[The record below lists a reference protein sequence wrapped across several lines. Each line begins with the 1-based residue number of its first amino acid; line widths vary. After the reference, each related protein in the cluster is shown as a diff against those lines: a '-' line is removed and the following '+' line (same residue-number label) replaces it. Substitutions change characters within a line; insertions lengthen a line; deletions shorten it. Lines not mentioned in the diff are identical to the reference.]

1 MDVGANLLSTSIK
14 FHAHHMFLPGRL
26 DDLCGDDVEP
36 QLGPDPRIPERDVEQ
51 LGRLLARRARGG
63 GNSHDLGECIAN
75 VVDFAVCFWRLCK
88 ATLHGLRGSCKNSR
102 KFIRMFG
109 ALER

>member
-1 MDVGANLLSTSIK
+1 MDEGANLLSTSTQ

-51 LGRLLARRARGG
+51 LGRLLGRSARGG
-63 GNSHDLGECIAN
+63 GNSHVLGECIAD

-88 ATLHGLRGSCKNSR
+88 ATLHGLRGSCESAKSS
-102 KFIRMFG
+102 I
-109 ALER
+109 